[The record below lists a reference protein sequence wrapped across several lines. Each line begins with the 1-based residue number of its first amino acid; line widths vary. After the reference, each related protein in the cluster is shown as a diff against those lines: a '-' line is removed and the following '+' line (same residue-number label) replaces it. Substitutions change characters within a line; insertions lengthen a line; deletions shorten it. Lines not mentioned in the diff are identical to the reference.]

1 MTDPSLFKQ
10 VARHIVQRGQLPDGP
25 TPAIGQGV
33 RPSSIRPPGRERQMG
48 DERGGADGVPHAS
61 DRNWAA

>member
-25 TPAIGQGV
+25 TPAIGQAF